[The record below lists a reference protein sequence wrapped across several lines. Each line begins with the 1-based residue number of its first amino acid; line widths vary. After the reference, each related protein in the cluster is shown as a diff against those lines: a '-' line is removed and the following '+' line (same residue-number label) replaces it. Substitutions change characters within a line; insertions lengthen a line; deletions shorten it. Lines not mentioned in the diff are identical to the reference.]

1 MVIRVKA
8 AEVIHGAGACV
19 VRCPPDVELGVGDGV
34 FGNFAS
40 LDDFQRRLHGVEEC
54 HRAGFAGTE
63 GNRLGNI
70 AEDHIGGSI
79 DLRDLVAA
87 HRDIRQE
94 NTPRAVRGRGGGVAA
109 VDLLNFVGHMGN
121 RFPGGNVFLQDLQ
134 TGFYI
139 VGEGS
144 LHSTGTGQQGDV
156 LMGAGLDIRLLHGLL
171 GNAIHT
177 GLEIGQCLFAVH
189 GDGGGVAAGQRLHQ
203 KGRLDLGEGLGI
215 CLGDFK
221 AGQRA
226 VACGNSVLLVT
237 VGHVHIDAVR
247 GGVQGITLRSFHL
260 HECPQALGDVL
271 YLDNTAV
278 FGHITADDPTI
289 TVDVEYGTIQTG
301 IRSCNDF
308 FEGDVRIAGRRIIRL
323 FRGRSLTDLQFA
335 GRIVR
340 EKTLAAGHAGF
351 GIDRPFCGLIFH
363 HSSDDTLGSVVFDLL
378 LIFRVF
384 LGFLCQEPIHITE
397 VSLVSV
403 TVCKAAGVNVTRG
416 IATCGFIALM
426 IPDIRLECHEQTAG
440 DIARVVDN
448 VGHHPLY
455 ILFGNG
461 IHLTQPRTC
470 DSGIPQGITVRTGGA
485 FVGVAV
491 EKRSCPIAIRVAE
504 IHAVELLACCRGRTV
519 RIRLTGGGQ
528 PGRPEIGV
536 CGGLDTRSA
545 AGGCQS
551 RSGQQ
556 CQQGQQSQDCR
567 QESCL

>member
-1 MVIRVKA
+1 
-8 AEVIHGAGACV
+8 
-19 VRCPPDVELGVGDGV
+19 
-34 FGNFAS
+34 
-40 LDDFQRRLHGVEEC
+40 
-54 HRAGFAGTE
+54 
-63 GNRLGNI
+63 
-70 AEDHIGGSI
+70 
-79 DLRDLVAA
+79 
-87 HRDIRQE
+87 
-94 NTPRAVRGRGGGVAA
+94 
-109 VDLLNFVGHMGN
+109 MGN
-121 RFPGGNVFLQDLQ
+121 RFPSGNVFLQDLQ

-139 VGEGS
+139 VGEGG

-156 LMGAGLDIRLLHGLL
+156 LMSSGLDIRLLHGPL
-171 GNAIHT
+171 GNAVHT

-189 GDGGGVAAGQRLHQ
+189 GDGGGVAAGQGFHQ
-203 KGRLDLGEGLGI
+203 KGRLDLGKGLGI
-215 CLGDFK
+215 CLGNFQ
-221 AGQRA
+221 AGQRT
-226 VACGNSVLLVT
+226 VAGGNSVLLVAI
-237 VGHVHIDAVR
+237 GHVHIDAVG
-247 GGVQGITLRSFHL
+247 GGVQGIPLRGLHL
-260 HECPQALGDVL
+260 HECPQTLGDVL
-271 YLDNTAV
+271 YLDDAAV
-278 FGHITADDPTI
+278 FGHITADDLTVP
-289 TVDVEYGTIQTG
+289 VDVEHSAIQTG

-308 FEGDVRIAGRRIIRL
+308 FEGDVRIAGRRIIRF

-335 GRIVR
+335 GRIVC

-363 HSSDDTLGSVVFDLL
+363 HSSDDTLGSVVFNLL

-384 LGFLCQEPIHITE
+384 LGFLCQEPIHIAE
-397 VSLVSV
+397 VSLVGV
-403 TVCKAAGVNVTRG
+403 TVCKATGVNVTRG

-470 DSGIPQGITVRTGGA
+470 DSGIPQGICVCAGGA
-485 FVGVAV
+485 LVGVAIQ
-491 EKRSCPIAIRVAE
+491 KTDRPIPIGIAK
-504 IHAVELLACCRGRTV
+504 IHAVELPSSSHRRAVG
-519 RIRLTGGGQ
+519 IRLTGGGQ

-536 CGGLDTRSA
+536 CGGLDAGST

-551 RSGQQ
+551 GSGQQ